1 MGLLG
6 AWGCCRGG
14 AVNTQADEVVA
25 DEPHETMVWVRAQ
38 AAGSV
43 HL

>member
-6 AWGCCRGG
+6 AWGAAAGS
-14 AVNTQADEVVA
+14 VNTQADEVVA